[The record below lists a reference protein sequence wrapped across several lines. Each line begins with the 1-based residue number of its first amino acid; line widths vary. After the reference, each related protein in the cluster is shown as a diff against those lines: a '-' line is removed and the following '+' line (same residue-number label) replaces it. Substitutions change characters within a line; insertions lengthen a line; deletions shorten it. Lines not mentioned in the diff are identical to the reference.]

1 MNKEGSSQVSLK
13 SCLTLCDPMDCST
26 PALPVLHHLLEFTQV
41 HVHCIYDASLSATR
55 VVSST
60 YLKSLMF
67 LFPILIPA
75 CYSPSSAF
83 LMMHS
88 VYRLNK
94 QGDSRQP
101 CCTPFL
107 ILNQSV
113 IPYRVPTVASWPAH
127 RFLRRQV
134 RWSAS
139 PISLRAFHTLP

>member
-1 MNKEGSSQVSLK
+1 MCVCIK
-13 SCLTLCDPMDCST
+13 SIHCCCCSVTQSCPTLCDPMDCST
-26 PALPVLHHLLEFTQV
+26 PALPVLHHLLEFAQV

-101 CCTPFL
+101 CHTPFL
-107 ILNQSV
+107 IFNQSV
-113 IPYRVPTVASWPAH
+113 LPYSVLTVV
-127 RFLRRQV
+127 LD
-134 RWSAS
+134 
-139 PISLRAFHTLP
+139 LHTDFSGDR